1 VSDDDPIA
9 TGGRA
14 LIAAMVADASALDF
28 EMNPN
33 PLQRKHTPF
42 ARRYPR
48 FPVPLHFG
56 QELEAEVIVIVLVM
70 GKQCALSCVHATKNA
85 TIRFSG
91 FVFVH
96 CFISLTFVC
105 LVGYSSYKCRS
116 AARIR

>member
-1 VSDDDPIA
+1 VFYLFAYDWAKSRSIQLSGASVSDDEPIT

-56 QELEAEVIVIVLVM
+56 QELEVETIVIVLDM
-70 GKQCALSCVHATKNA
+70 CKQCVLSCVPATKNA

-91 FVFVH
+91 F
-96 CFISLTFVC
+96 
-105 LVGYSSYKCRS
+105 G
-116 AARIR
+116 

>member
-1 VSDDDPIA
+1 VFYLFAYDWAKSRSTQLSGASVSDDDPIA

-48 FPVPLHFG
+48 FPVPLHFV
-56 QELEAEVIVIVLVM
+56 QELEVETIVIVLDM
-70 GKQCALSCVHATKNA
+70 CKQ
-85 TIRFSG
+85 
-91 FVFVH
+91 
-96 CFISLTFVC
+96 
-105 LVGYSSYKCRS
+105 
-116 AARIR
+116 